1 MKSII
6 SKKKYIFLM
15 STSTATIIFSVLLLG
30 LLSSKS
36 NEKSEP
42 KSVSQN
48 VKTEINDTTISLFL
62 VGGWDISQ

>member
-1 MKSII
+1 
-6 SKKKYIFLM
+6 M